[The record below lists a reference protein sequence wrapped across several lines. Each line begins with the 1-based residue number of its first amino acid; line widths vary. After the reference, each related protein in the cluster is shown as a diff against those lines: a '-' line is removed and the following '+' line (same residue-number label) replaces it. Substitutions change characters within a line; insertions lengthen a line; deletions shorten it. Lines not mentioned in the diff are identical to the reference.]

1 MHLLYSPRI
10 SLNNV
15 SSPHLFV
22 DETVGQLLVS
32 IIILNNYK
40 GTEQKQ
46 RMSVPNSRR
55 KVSMSVEMGNS
66 LEAYVA

>member
-32 IIILNNYK
+32 IIILDNYK

-46 RMSVPNSRR
+46 RMSVPNTTRS
-55 KVSMSVEMGNS
+55 VSMSVEVGNS